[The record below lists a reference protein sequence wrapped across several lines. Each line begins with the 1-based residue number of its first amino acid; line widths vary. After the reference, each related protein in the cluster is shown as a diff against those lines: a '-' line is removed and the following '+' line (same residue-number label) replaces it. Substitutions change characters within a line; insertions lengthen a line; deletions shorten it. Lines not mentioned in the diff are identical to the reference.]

1 MVPCGRKTICRAQE
15 ATWPPILPEGNHKQ
29 GLMGS
34 SCWRLRW
41 STIRSPRDATSHDP
55 VLDRPPRRRHKKACD
70 TVSADPPATSESC
83 VGAVPSPECSSS
95 MEFRRRRNAGEGGG
109 GQGLENRVATR
120 PGKQGPNERDNRTWP
135 LRVQMFRRFGH
146 GAGNG
151 AFRPAQGIDLRAGNA
166 CRRKESL
173 FGVEKTIANRGQFL
187 TGKNQSGIGDTS
199 SEKGLNVFVTTR
211 TKERVGM

>member
-109 GQGLENRVATR
+109 GRGWRIVSQRDRANKAPTKEITAHGLFECKCFGGLGMG
-120 PGKQGPNERDNRTWP
+120 PGTG
-135 LRVQMFRRFGH
+135 RFG
-146 GAGNG
+146 
-151 AFRPAQGIDLRAGNA
+151 PL
-166 CRRKESL
+166 KES
-173 FGVEKTIANRGQFL
+173 I
-187 TGKNQSGIGDTS
+187 
-199 SEKGLNVFVTTR
+199 
-211 TKERVGM
+211 